1 MDMAPTS
8 SWQLS
13 SKVEIIESRSFPYV
27 SILSEGDNKLIIILH
42 YEIGNDMFVGL
53 VQNSATCI
61 ESIMCGVGKRVFGLE
76 EEA

>member
-27 SILSEGDNKLIIILH
+27 SILSEG
-42 YEIGNDMFVGL
+42 NDIFVGL